1 LLFGGVFYQGN
12 RKVIQ
17 LLPEVSLFLSSF
29 SKCDLV
35 DRTMLRLI
43 SLSVT
48 LSAEDISEIIMEEG
62 NFASYRGD

>member
-1 LLFGGVFYQGN
+1 M
-12 RKVIQ
+12 IQ